1 MVFGVRTVWCQR
13 CLVVVGVMMFRVMV
27 MLLVVVSKG
36 VFEDSL

>member
-1 MVFGVRTVWCQR
+1 MSGVKVVWWER